1 MAWLEAQ
8 SNCQRVEIIQ
18 TYLQSEDGEDR
29 RVRQRGEN
37 GTFLYYETIKRTLP
51 NGQVVELSR
60 RITDREYLSLLL
72 DADTSRRQLRKTRF
86 CMTYGK
92 QSLKI
97 DLYPFWKN
105 QAMVQLHMRDK
116 DEPVDFPPE
125 LKLIRE
131 VTGVKEYKNSSLAL
145 KIPEE

>member
-1 MAWLEAQ
+1 M
-8 SNCQRVEIIQ
+8 EIIQ
-18 TYLQSEDGEDR
+18 TYLQSEDGQDR

-37 GTFLYYETIKRTLP
+37 GTFLYYETVKRTLP
-51 NGQVVELSR
+51 SGQVVELSR

-72 DADTSRRQLRKTRF
+72 DADTERRQLRKTRF

-97 DLYPFWKN
+97 DLYPFWHK
-105 QAMVQLHMRDK
+105 QAMVQLHMRDEK
-116 DEPVDFPPE
+116 EPVNFPPE

-145 KIPEE
+145 RIPEE